1 MSSSRSDDVT
11 SLSVCPVILLS
22 LKTFSAFEA
31 RCFEEVTR
39 VFQGCLLEGSR
50 VFQGSFSEE
59 SSKGVQVRWKGISSI
74 FNGPLWGLKG
84 IRKRF
89 NRCVR

>member
-1 MSSSRSDDVT
+1 MHLKQDV
-11 SLSVCPVILLS
+11 LREL
-22 LKTFSAFEA
+22 
-31 RCFEEVTR
+31 
-39 VFQGCLLEGSR
+39 QGCFRGVLEGSR